1 MKSSERTPLLLVKP
15 ENHKKFH
22 LVLIIYRL
30 IPNLKSLRGYSNE
43 KNISSSTFFQSFQF
57 QIFKYE
63 LVGPENDLAE
73 SQLKNVGFKSVHQTD
88 NVNRVTISRLTRGTE
103 ETEFTDEKSTDKSPG
118 NEDETEFMKTIVD
131 DLVANKSIRRPL
143 RNMKYYFLS
152 KTFFVIKLIRINFF
166 HV

>member
-1 MKSSERTPLLLVKP
+1 
-15 ENHKKFH
+15 
-22 LVLIIYRL
+22 
-30 IPNLKSLRGYSNE
+30 
-43 KNISSSTFFQSFQF
+43 
-57 QIFKYE
+57 
-63 LVGPENDLAE
+63 
-73 SQLKNVGFKSVHQTD
+73 LKNVGFKSVHQTD

-152 KTFFVIKLIRINFF
+152 KTFFVIKLIRINFY